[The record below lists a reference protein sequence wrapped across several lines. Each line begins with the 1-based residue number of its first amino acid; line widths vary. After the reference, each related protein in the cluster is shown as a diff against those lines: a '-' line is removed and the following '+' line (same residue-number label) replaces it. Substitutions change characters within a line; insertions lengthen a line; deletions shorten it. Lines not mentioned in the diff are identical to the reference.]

1 MHSHRLLGLALVCA
15 FTCGVAGASAQEG
28 PKSSPSDAALKRAAA
43 ASAAALPPG
52 YVVGAGDLLSIVFW
66 RDKDMSS
73 DVTVRP
79 DGKISL
85 PLINDITAA
94 GYAPEELR
102 AKIAEAA
109 SKFITEPDV
118 TVVVREIRSRNVY
131 IVGAV
136 AKPGAYPLN
145 SDMKVLQL
153 ISLAG
158 GLLEFAK
165 SKDIAIQRTESNGE
179 EKRLPFNYDNVF
191 KGKNSKDN
199 IVLKPNDTVVVP

>member
-1 MHSHRLLGLALVCA
+1 MHSNRLLGLALVCA
-15 FTCGVAGASAQEG
+15 FTCGVASASAQDG
-28 PKSSPSDAALKRAAA
+28 LKSSASDAALKRAAA

-66 RDKDMSS
+66 RDKDMSA

-102 AKIAEAA
+102 TKITEAA
-109 SKFITEPDV
+109 SKFVTEPDV

-131 IVGAV
+131 ILGNVLKA
-136 AKPGAYPLN
+136 GAYPLN
-145 SDMKVLQL
+145 SDMNVLQL
-153 ISLAG
+153 IALAG
-158 GLLEFAK
+158 GTLEYAK
-165 SKDIAIQRTESNGE
+165 TKEIKIHRPGSNGQE
-179 EKRLPFNYDNVF
+179 AIFTFNFNDVVQGKRTT
-191 KGKNSKDN
+191 DN
-199 IVLKPNDTVVVP
+199 IVLKPNDTVYVP